1 MEEDKVKIF
10 NVGLLSVAFL
20 IIFAAFQPV
29 TNIQTVILDSAANS
43 SSKGMYFNSRILWG
57 WNMQKWILVESE

>member
-29 TNIQTVILDSAANS
+29 TNIQTVILDSAANKS
-43 SSKGMYFNSRILWG
+43 SNGIVLYFSAVLLHIFNIKS
-57 WNMQKWILVESE
+57 M

>member
-29 TNIQTVILDSAANS
+29 TNIQTVILDSAANKS
-43 SSKGMYFNSRILWG
+43 SNGNVLYFSAVLLHIFNSD
-57 WNMQKWILVESE
+57 

>member
-29 TNIQTVILDSAANS
+29 TNIQTVILDSAANKS
-43 SSKGMYFNSRILWG
+43 SNGMYYVLWTLMSG
-57 WNMQKWILVESE
+57 IFCLKYIYF